1 LLLSFLSAAAVLSC
15 SCFCAPRLLRS
26 RSVSRVPSVALSP
39 VRLSRSA
46 LALSAALS
54 FARSEIHA
62 ARAVAAKRW
71 GGARVLCKWWR
82 RVMVHTRLKK
92 HEVSLPV
99 LRRFVSFWRR
109 KHRVLMRG
117 RAVDCLLDFLRS
129 TRTANKHSVSRSMRR
144 ARKAVRTIQ
153 RYGRDFVE
161 VSRDDVT
168 TRS

>member
-1 LLLSFLSAAAVLSC
+1 M
-15 SCFCAPRLLRS
+15 
-26 RSVSRVPSVALSP
+26 
-39 VRLSRSA
+39 
-46 LALSAALS
+46 
-54 FARSEIHA
+54 
-62 ARAVAAKRW
+62 
-71 GGARVLCKWWR
+71 LCKWWR